1 MTRGLVVGFCVLALA
16 ASSAGF
22 VQPVVA
28 QTDESSDTD
37 ARSWFD
43 KGRVAYEAGN
53 FDEAARA
60 FRRAYVLSPRFALLY
75 NIGQAELRAGRDQLA
90 IEAFEGYLRQAPAD
104 DPRRS
109 EVQER
114 ARVLHSMGVRGT
126 DPAAAETTTAPSS
139 EPAATD
145 TAPTPATEPVAP
157 DAVATSATADE
168 SATSGSTNIVPWM
181 VVAGGGAVVVGG
193 VVMMVVGASKS
204 SNVTDA
210 PDGTR
215 WVDIKGDAD
224 SANVFWG
231 IGLGMVTVGLA
242 ASGVGL
248 VWALG
253 GDSNEDPSAAHAN
266 VHLGVGN
273 VLLEGAF

>member
-1 MTRGLVVGFCVLALA
+1 MTRGLVVGLCVLALS

-22 VQPVVA
+22 VGRAAA

-43 KGRVAYEAGN
+43 KGRAAYEVGD

-114 ARVLHSMGVRGT
+114 ARVLHSMGVRGS
-126 DPAAAETTTAPSS
+126 DPAAAEPTESPAPANATPGATTEPAAPSTAPS
-139 EPAATD
+139 A
-145 TAPTPATEPVAP
+145 
-157 DAVATSATADE
+157 ATSATSEEAN
-168 SATSGSTNIVPWM
+168 SSGSTNIVPWM
-181 VVAGGGAVVVGG
+181 IVAGGGAVVVGG

-253 GDSNEDPSAAHAN
+253 GDSSEDPSAAHAN